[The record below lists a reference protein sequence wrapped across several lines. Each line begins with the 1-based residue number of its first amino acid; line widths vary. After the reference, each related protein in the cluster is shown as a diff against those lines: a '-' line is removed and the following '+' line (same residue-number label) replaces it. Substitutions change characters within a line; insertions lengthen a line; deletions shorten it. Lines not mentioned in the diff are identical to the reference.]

1 MRPRRCG
8 SANPNPNPTPNP
20 NPYLNP
26 SPKPNPTLTLALALA
41 LTLTKARLRTGS
53 RRREATLGRLD
64 ATLDHDGAD
73 AAELGKAGDFE
84 MADAPEQKGGEG
96 AGGAQGGEAADED
109 ELAQAIH
116 LSPIRAR
123 VRVG

>member
-1 MRPRRCG
+1 MRPTPSPPR
-8 SANPNPNPTPNP
+8 AHPNPNPS
-20 NPYLNP
+20 P
-26 SPKPNPTLTLALALA
+26 SPHPNQ
-41 LTLTKARLRTGS
+41 ARLRTGS